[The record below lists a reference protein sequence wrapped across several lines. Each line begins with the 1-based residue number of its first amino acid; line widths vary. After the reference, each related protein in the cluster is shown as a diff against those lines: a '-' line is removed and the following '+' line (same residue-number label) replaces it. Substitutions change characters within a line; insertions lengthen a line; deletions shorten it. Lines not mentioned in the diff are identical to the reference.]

1 MLIAFGLYLIVLK
14 ILFEKAL
21 KKTKKRE
28 SIPGSGPKPSSPLP
42 RPPPCLLLFPRAL
55 GPNCPL
61 ARPSFPPAQA
71 ACSPPLSLS
80 SADQRAPLLSLA
92 DEAAPL
98 AGAVPLPL
106 FTVDEQDSQEVFE
119 SVSSAISL
127 PNRLPELYIVPC
139 SAPAFCSLF
148 LPQNQ
153 ALAALNRALSDLV
166 GKSSAT
172 ARGLTSPLAL
182 SPSKAGG

>member
-1 MLIAFGLYLIVLK
+1 MSSKSFLK
-14 ILFEKAL
+14 RLR
-21 KKTKKRE
+21 KKQKRE
-28 SIPGSGPKPSSPLP
+28 SIPGSGPKPSFPLP
-42 RPPPCLLLFPRAL
+42 RPALFSRAL

-92 DEAAPL
+92 DEAAQL

-106 FTVDEQDSQEVFE
+106 FTVDEQNSQEEFE

-127 PNRLPELYIVPC
+127 PNRLPEPYIVPC

-153 ALAALNRALSDLV
+153 ALAALNRALRI
-166 GKSSAT
+166 SS
-172 ARGLTSPLAL
+172 GNHP
-182 SPSKAGG
+182 PSCVVTPPR